1 MALVSSHCLTRD
13 TYLAFRFFSCI
24 FATGPRQHRQLSS
37 SSGWRCPF
45 VLGRK
50 SSTHRQSVERG
61 GLGAERSEKGS
72 AAGSLGV
79 ETGRSEGLGWAAGSA
94 ETCGPGLG
102 PRARPLATGT
112 GGVAPGAAGGAFLT
126 RSPCGEVLKRRGK
139 AAVTASRDDC
149 STQCGPKSHS
159 PPTPCFLY
167 MLLINK
173 LQSRT

>member
-24 FATGPRQHRQLSS
+24 FATGPRQHRQLLS
-37 SSGWRCPF
+37 SSGRRRPF

-61 GLGAERSEKGS
+61 GLEAERSEKGS
-72 AAGSLGV
+72 AAGPLGV

-126 RSPCGEVLKRRGK
+126 PLPAERSLSAGARQQSQLHVTTAAHSVAPSHTAPPPPVLLVH
-139 AAVTASRDDC
+139 APD
-149 STQCGPKSHS
+149 Q
-159 PPTPCFLY
+159 
-167 MLLINK
+167 
-173 LQSRT
+173 